1 MSDEEPPEP
10 IPVSELLFDRLKF
23 GPKDIALL
31 SVVGFISIIL
41 SGIAQGVLRP
51 ILAPYSTAIQID
63 TWLKTSDYVANFDHD
78 ISRDGTYRFYSK
90 LVGSGTEATIHM
102 VRRGGPIRIVAIEE
116 VTPDKLSHIIERD
129 ADRRHL
135 QSQIEVVLANNRG
148 SYSYL
153 DDDGN
158 RCSLKNMRSIGMEYR
173 IYPDGLT
180 QHEFMNALLD
190 IDRAITYVN
199 QRVDKMAEGLDSQT

>member
-1 MSDEEPPEP
+1 MSGEEQSEP
-10 IPVSELLFDRLKF
+10 IPVSELLFDRIKF
-23 GPKDIALL
+23 GPKDIVIL
-31 SVVGFISIIL
+31 SLVGFISIIL

-51 ILAPYSTAIQID
+51 VLAPYSTAVQID
-63 TWLKTSDYVANFDHD
+63 TWLKTSDYVANYGRD
-78 ISRDGTYRFYSK
+78 ISLDGTYHFDIE
-90 LVGSGTEATIHM
+90 LEGSDTEATVHM
-102 VRRGGPIRIVAIEE
+102 VRRGGPIRFVATEE
-116 VTPDKLSHIIERD
+116 ITPDKLSHIIERD

-135 QSQIEVVLANNRG
+135 QSQIEVVLANIRG

-153 DDDGN
+153 DDDEN
-158 RCSLKNMRSIGMEYR
+158 RCSLKEMRSIGMEYR